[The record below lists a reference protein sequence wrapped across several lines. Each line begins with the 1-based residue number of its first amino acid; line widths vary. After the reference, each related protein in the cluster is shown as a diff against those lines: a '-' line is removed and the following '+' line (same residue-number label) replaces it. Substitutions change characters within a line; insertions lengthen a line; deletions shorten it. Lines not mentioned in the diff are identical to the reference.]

1 MTALTSAGNN
11 IRFRAVAYRQDIAA
25 PSLRGG
31 TGMEELGV
39 EFQPLAGKPI
49 FLGLGIKGY
58 TGKRDEFDGSIQ
70 LRAVF

>member
-1 MTALTSAGNN
+1 
-11 IRFRAVAYRQDIAA
+11 
-25 PSLRGG
+25 
-31 TGMEELGV
+31 MEELGV

-58 TGKRDEFDGSIQ
+58 TGKRDEFNGSIQ